1 MTTKE
6 LIAAL
11 TGASV
16 LVILFVIIFAIALIT
31 LEIIGKWKLFK
42 KANKPGWASIIP
54 FYNSYVLTEIAGL
67 NWWFFLLL
75 IANTLVS
82 ILGIEK
88 GGVTLIASGAII
100 IGNLCVFYNLGKKMH
115 KDPITTGVLG
125 IFFSY
130 IMILILGF
138 SSEYQYDENVEV
150 SPNGIFGDNKN
161 KTTNEPKK
169 YCLGCGQELKPNTSF
184 CENCGKKVE

>member
-1 MTTKE
+1 MATKN

-11 TGASV
+11 TGASI
-16 LVILFVIIFAIALIT
+16 LVILFVIILVVALVA
-31 LEIIGKWKLFK
+31 LEIIGKWKLFE
-42 KANKPGWASIIP
+42 KANKPGWASIVP

-88 GGVTLIASGAII
+88 GGITLIASGAII

-130 IMILILGF
+130 VMILILGF
-138 SSEYQYDENVEV
+138 SSNYQYDETAEV

-161 KTTNEPKK
+161 NTNNEPVK
-169 YCLGCGQELKPNTSF
+169 YCLGCGTKLKPNSSF